1 MELSNN
7 DFKEMS
13 NTNIKVKLKEI
24 ELEYQNVKN
33 TLLKLCDE
41 LEVLEKMYKSGEE
54 ELKKRGL

>member
-33 TLLKLCDE
+33 TLLKLCDD
-41 LEVLEKMYKSGEE
+41 LEALEKIYKSGEE

>member
-33 TLLKLCDE
+33 TLLKLCDD
-41 LEVLEKMYKSGEE
+41 LEVLEKIYKSGEE

>member
-1 MELSNN
+1 MELYNN